1 EGQIVPGQV
10 QQRIQQHGAMP
21 CAQDKTISIE
31 PVGVAWVM
39 AQVTGPQRISHR
51 SGAHRQAGMTAVG
64 FLHSIYR
71 QRTNGVDCQ
80 RLQVGAQG
88 VPPWLF
94 GSDNTPPI
102 LPYNPSARRSWF
114 G

>member
-1 EGQIVPGQV
+1 
-10 QQRIQQHGAMP
+10 
-21 CAQDKTISIE
+21 
-31 PVGVAWVM
+31 
-39 AQVTGPQRISHR
+39 
-51 SGAHRQAGMTAVG
+51 GAHRQAGMTAVG

-114 G
+114 GFDARSGGHYNQSEFESVYAIVLHHHRPASGPDLYTGA